1 MTAPIFYHLKCSPVA
16 AESFVFPSL
25 FHYLF
30 NANARKARMEGPQPP
45 ASTNKGT
52 TAPTM
57 LNFKHTNLTPASM
70 RSGPPTKRARSS
82 APTITIPS
90 NPNPPKTSL
99 SVLSEAAAN
108 TTPVPNKP
116 KETIVVPSEP
126 RPSSPPPVPVPRRE
140 IPTHM
145 VINWDT
151 FSQIRNGITTHFF
164 NLWIKMLSSYYKEGI
179 RKGFHLDLT
188 LDEVHRYSSLAREW
202 VVRHLKEDCSVK
214 DHTDAITC
222 THFTTHAGLTLHTPA
237 SRYHGPAQQQ
247 MTWYE
252 PACNVNGAL
261 APPDFR
267 GQRHDHLAVHILPKQ
282 IREDRKEPAVP
293 LRSTNLC

>member
-1 MTAPIFYHLKCSPVA
+1 
-16 AESFVFPSL
+16 
-25 FHYLF
+25 
-30 NANARKARMEGPQPP
+30 MEGPQPP

-261 APPDFR
+261 APCAMTFPPVWLLPTFEGR
-267 GQRHDHLAVHILPKQ
+267 GMITWLYTFFQSKSERIEKNRQYLSD
-282 IREDRKEPAVP
+282 
-293 LRSTNLC
+293 LRTFARRLGAADVKTTFIIS